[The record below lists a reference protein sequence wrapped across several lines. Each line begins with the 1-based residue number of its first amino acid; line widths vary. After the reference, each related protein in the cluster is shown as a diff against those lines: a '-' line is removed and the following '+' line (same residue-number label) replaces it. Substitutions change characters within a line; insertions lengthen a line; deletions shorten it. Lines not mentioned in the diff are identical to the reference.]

1 MSCSTPF
8 GIIGIL
14 TLASLV
20 REIYYMRAQRLSA
33 SSEFSLGRGRRKPTL
48 CRCAQRLSAS
58 SEFSQR
64 WFQLYC
70 LSHFASLFSRISS
83 FRFLISFSQPWLSS
97 FLCHNPLRIRH
108 LRTTQVCPQPS
119 YPTYLCSL
127 LSFPHGFQA
136 FGSQQP

>member
-1 MSCSTPF
+1 MCSTPF

-20 REIYYMRAQRLSA
+20 REIYYMR
-33 SSEFSLGRGRRKPTL
+33 
-48 CRCAQRLSAS
+48 AQRLSAS

-119 YPTYLCSL
+119 YPT
-127 LSFPHGFQA
+127 
-136 FGSQQP
+136 